1 MMTSEDFVATGTLH
15 EDLRREDQTTG
26 PSDRKFG
33 LTLGIVFALLAV
45 LKLVERSNWGIIWSV
60 LAVALIGAALL
71 RPSLLALPN
80 MIWLKLGLLL
90 HLIVNPIIMALLF
103 FGTILPIGLLMRV
116 LGKDPLRLRLDK
128 AADSYWLPRSDERP
142 QSEAMRQQF

>member
-1 MMTSEDFVATGTLH
+1 MMTSEEFVATGTLH

-45 LKLVERSNWGIIWSV
+45 LKLVERSNWGMIWSV
-60 LAVALIGAALL
+60 LAVALIGCALL
-71 RPSLLALPN
+71 RPSLLSAPN
-80 MIWLKLGLLL
+80 MIWLKFGLLL
-90 HLIVNPIIMALLF
+90 HRIINPIIMALLF

-142 QSEAMRQQF
+142 QSEAMCQQF